1 MKRTSIIL
9 AVLSFAGGAM
19 LYGYWPT
26 QAPDLFTG
34 RTVAPAAGF
43 EAPLLAKTHRFV
55 EVSPKMLD
63 AISGD
68 LKQVRVKLYGREEC
82 TVKLLDREHQEG
94 EASVTYGYVVG
105 MPNSSAFFCRY
116 GEAMSATIRLED
128 NRVFT
133 LGYVGNNVH
142 QFFEE
147 EGAHQF
153 KCDPVQ
159 AAGPQP
165 ATVKDADGK
174 DVPVQYQTVIVCN
187 PEGSS
192 ADARANARMP
202 AQNPVQSQ
210 SAFMNLFADIQQF
223 GVKPRAEQQGARRK
237 NASKK
242 LGKDLVGVSVV
253 NMLILYNERAKQL
266 YGATEV
272 GAKARVAQLVTAFRE
287 ALANSD
293 IVNVKIN
300 YQSTLLNSETLG
312 NVSVGSEL
320 TVLTGNSEALRL
332 RDQIRADLV
341 CLLVASTDPV
351 TSGIAMAPG
360 AFSVV
365 QIGSGNLTFVHE
377 IGHNFG
383 CGHAY
388 SPRVD
393 DPDAGQASNAAT
405 FTPTNIPHPYG
416 WNFLSTDVPAKYH
429 TVMSYGWSN
438 GPSTSVPHFSNPEVK
453 YKGGSTGCFYIVGS
467 VNTNGANNAQQIRNQ
482 AINTAKYK

>member
-1 MKRTSIIL
+1 
-9 AVLSFAGGAM
+9 M

-210 SAFMNLFADIQQF
+210 SGLTKFLGDFQQF

-272 GAKARVAQLVTAFRE
+272 GAKARVAQLVTEFRE

-312 NVSVGSEL
+312 NSSLGSEL

-341 CLLVASTDPV
+341 CLLVASTDPQ
-351 TSGIAMAPG
+351 TAGIAQAPG

-365 QIGSGNLTFVHE
+365 QIGSLNLTFAHE

-383 CGHAY
+383 CLHAY

-393 DPDAGQASNAAT
+393 DPDAGQAGAQAAT
-405 FTPTNIPHPYG
+405 FNPSNIPYPYG
-416 WNFLSTDVPAKYH
+416 WNFLSNETPPKKYH

-438 GPSTSVPHFSNPEVK
+438 GPSTRVSHFSNPEVR
-453 YKGGSTGCFYIVGS
+453 YKGGTTGCFYNYGS
-467 VNTNGANNAQQIRNQ
+467 FYTNGANNAQQIRNQ